1 MEELWENFVDD
12 RPFGADS
19 IYTQVNV
26 QWEAVFSHA
35 MTLMGKIRGWEDE
48 DSWVGS
54 EFAAC
59 LWIYTKEALTGGQTL
74 DRVEEE
80 YLRKRLMSI
89 MLCTDGVCEGAFVDH
104 EWVSS
109 RTLFNRRRIF

>member
-1 MEELWENFVDD
+1 
-12 RPFGADS
+12 
-19 IYTQVNV
+19 
-26 QWEAVFSHA
+26 
-35 MTLMGKIRGWEDE
+35 MTLMDKIRGWEDE

-59 LWIYTKEALTGGQTL
+59 MWIYTKEALKGGRTL

-80 YLRKRLMSI
+80 YLRKSLMSL
-89 MLCTDGVCEGAFVDH
+89 MLCTNWVCAGAFVDH

-109 RTLFNRRRIF
+109 RTLFNRRRKF